1 MTRIDRRLL
10 FTSGAA
16 AALLAASGL
25 APERAP
31 RSGGRLRLAVPRDD
45 GSLEAVMRG
54 AVFDT
59 MTEIAPDGTLRPELA
74 TAWRGSEDA
83 RRWQFDLRQ
92 GVTFHD
98 GRPFGADAVV
108 ASLAAQ
114 DLPVSVARIEAKD
127 AHRILIELA
136 QANPHLPY
144 LLADPALVIS
154 PDGDI
159 SQQIGTGTYMRGAFT
174 EGRHFRGTRVAQH
187 YKSGQAGWTDT
198 IDVTVIPDSG
208 VRAEALR
215 DGFVDVAALPR
226 PDGLRGHGTFTYHPS
241 EAHMDLAAHQG
252 VGVPR
257 VIGAR
262 GPLDDGRI
270 AERWW
275 LV

>member
-10 FTSGAA
+10 FTTGAA

-25 APERAP
+25 SPERAP
-31 RSGGRLRLAVPRDD
+31 RSGGRLRLAVPRAG
-45 GSLEAVMRG
+45 GSLDAVMRG

-74 TAWRGSEDA
+74 TAWQGSEDA
-83 RRWQFDLRQ
+83 RRWQFDLRE

-98 GRPFGADAVV
+98 GRAFGAGDVV
-108 ASLAAQ
+108 ASLHPREMPV
-114 DLPVSVARIEAKD
+114 PVSRIEATGP
-127 AHRILIELA
+127 HRVLIELA

-144 LLADPALVIS
+144 LLADPELVIA
-154 PDGDI
+154 PGGDAA
-159 SQQIGTGTYMRGAFT
+159 QQIGTGAYQRRSFT
-174 EGRHFRGTRVAQH
+174 EGRHFKGTRVTRH
-187 YKSGQAGWTDT
+187 YKDGQAGWADT
-198 IDVTVIPDSG
+198 IEVTVIPDAG

-215 DGFVDVAALPR
+215 DGYVDVAALPR
-226 PDGLRGHGTFTYHPS
+226 PAGLRGRGAFTYHPS
-241 EAHMDLAAHQG
+241 EAHMDIAAHQG

-262 GPLDDGRI
+262 GAMDDGRI

>member
-10 FTSGAA
+10 FTTGAA

-31 RSGGRLRLAVPRDD
+31 RSGGWLRLAVPRAD
-45 GSLEAVMRG
+45 GSLDAVMHG

-98 GRPFGADAVV
+98 GRAFGAGDVV
-108 ASLAAQ
+108 ASLAAH
-114 DLPVSVARIEAKD
+114 DLSVPVSRIEASG

-144 LLADPALVIS
+144 LLADPALMIA
-154 PDGDI
+154 PGGDT
-159 SQQIGTGTYMRGAFT
+159 SQQIGTGAYQRRAFT
-174 EGRHFRGTRVAQH
+174 EGRHFKGTRVTQH
-187 YKSGQAGWTDT
+187 YKTGQAGWADT
-198 IDVTVIPDSG
+198 FDVTVIPDPD

-226 PDGLRGHGTFTYHPS
+226 PDGLRGRGAFTYHPS
-241 EAHMDLAAHQG
+241 EDHMALAARQG

-262 GPLDDGRI
+262 GALDDGRI